1 MRACISVSCGCHLVQ
16 LSCSVVLYVVLSWFF
31 LSYDFMPTV
40 VGKER
45 EWERGKCGQA
55 GGRMKYL

>member
-1 MRACISVSCGCHLVQ
+1 MPSGPVKLLCCFICC
-16 LSCSVVLYVVLSWFF
+16 VVVFFF
-31 LSYDFMPTV
+31 LSYDFVPTV